1 MAGATGGGDTGGEAV
16 ATGSGGVAGAGS
28 FAGRGATAAGG
39 GFGAETVAG
48 GRCTAGGATGTGGI
62 DTAGSTGDA
71 TAFTLGG
78 VTRRGAASGGVL
90 CGRDTG
96 NACQILTDA
105 LERTF
110 CCQFMLMNRAPMNTA
125 CKATATT
132 PAATGIGSESASLRN
147 HAVSRIGS
155 IVPRVPTFSSRVPGA
170 HGFGTASSPTLFTRL
185 RWSRSMVCRTRS
197 YLISLSAV
205 MMTG

>member
-1 MAGATGGGDTGGEAV
+1 MAGATGGGEPGGGAV
-16 ATGSGGVAGAGS
+16 ATGGGGVMGAGS
-28 FAGRGATAAGG
+28 FASGGAAAAGSG
-39 GFGAETVAG
+39 G
-48 GRCTAGGATGTGGI
+48 GRCTCTGGTGGAA
-62 DTAGSTGDA
+62 TAGSTGNA
-71 TAFTLGG
+71 TAFTFGG

-96 NACQILTDA
+96 NACQILTVA

-110 CCQFMLMNRAPMNTA
+110 WCQFMLMNRAPMNTA

-132 PAATGIGSESASLRN
+132 PAATGIGSESALLRN

-155 IVPRVPTFSSRVPGA
+155 IVPGVPTFSSGVPGA
-170 HGFGTASSPTLFTRL
+170 HSFGTASSPTLLTRL
-185 RWSRSMVCRTRS
+185 RWSRSMVCKTRS